1 MKLNKIILSLLL
13 ICSFSYGEMIRNV
26 LNNWENEKKANLEK
40 AKSLKNPN
48 SFLNEFNFDYREYLD
63 DKISATRF
71 MATVLANRSE
81 RHSTTLGYDYTTDKN
96 RREKIDIIDTWQE
109 FIVHN
114 LNVNYSKIRARFV
127 NSIFGVYANGYKDKE
142 FRKVS
147 THKDFNNEGY
157 YYLVVGYVER
167 VDENGVFIT
176 ISETEAQ
183 HWVNKGTDKSTI
195 DTKILGFNAKEVYIE
210 NLPKDTFTY
219 IKNYLKDYHKQY
231 PLVSFIIKGNGLYD
245 KNIPKGSYMSGKAYN
260 PFPPSSN

>member
-48 SFLNEFNFDYREYLD
+48 SFLNEFNPYYREYLD

-71 MATVLANRSE
+71 MAIRLANRL
-81 RHSTTLGYDYTTDKN
+81 RGDGRLGWDYTTDKKN
-96 RREKIDIIDTWQE
+96 GKEINITDTWQD

-114 LNVNYSKIRARFV
+114 LDVDYSKIRARFV

-176 ISETEAQ
+176 ISESEA
-183 HWVNKGTDKSTI
+183 HHYVNEGTDISTI
-195 DTKILGFNAKEVYIE
+195 DRKIYGFPAKEVYIE

-245 KNIPKGSYMSGKAYN
+245 KHIPKGSYMSGKAYN

>member
-40 AKSLKNPN
+40 AKSLKNPK

-63 DKISATRF
+63 DKISATRL
-71 MATVLANRSE
+71 MAIRLANRLQGDVY
-81 RHSTTLGYDYTTDKN
+81 LGEDYTTKN
-96 RREKIDIIDTWQE
+96 RKEINVTDTWQE

-114 LNVNYSKIRARFV
+114 LDVDYSNIRTRFV

-157 YYLVVGYVER
+157 YYLIVGYATKI
-167 VDENGVFIT
+167 DENGVLIN
-176 ISETEAQ
+176 ISLSELRHKVLE
-183 HWVNKGTDKSTI
+183 GTDTSTVDI
-195 DTKILGFNAKEVYIE
+195 RILDYPAEEVYIE
-210 NLPKDTFTY
+210 NLPKDTSTY
-219 IKNYLKDYHKQY
+219 IKNYLNDYHKQY
-231 PLVSFIIKGNGLYD
+231 PLVSFIVKGNGLYD
-245 KNIPKGSYMSGKAYN
+245 KNIPKGIYTSGKAYN
-260 PFPPSSN
+260 SHRPYP